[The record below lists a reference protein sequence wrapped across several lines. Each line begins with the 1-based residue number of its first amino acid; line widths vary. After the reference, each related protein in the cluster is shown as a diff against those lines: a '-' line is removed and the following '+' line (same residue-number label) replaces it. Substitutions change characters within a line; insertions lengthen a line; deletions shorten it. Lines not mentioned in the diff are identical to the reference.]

1 MARRPARCYRYC
13 KNKPYPKSRFNR
25 GVPDAKIR
33 IFDLGRKK
41 ASVDDFPCTVHLVS
55 NEYEQLSSEALEA
68 ARICANKY
76 LVKVAGKES
85 FHMRIR
91 VHPYHVI
98 RINKM
103 LSVAGADRLQTGMR
117 GAFGKPAG
125 KVARVNVGQILISV
139 RTVDRHRGT
148 AVEALRRSMYKFPGR
163 QKVIVSKM
171 WGFTH
176 LQREEYLRLKE
187 DGLHQKCAAQK
198 SNMVVPAVF
207 EMASNACMDDRDERV
222 NHLPRRPP
230 SPIRV
235 FILRLLE
242 SRWYRASNPTEW
254 ERRTG
259 NILTPSL
266 TPTLTPDAG
275 ISHLPTPEFGWP
287 NMIGSDSMV
296 TDGENPAS
304 FAESGEMNKD
314 HESGYERDEMRN
326 DPDDHHE
333 PCIAVAC
340 RTLSSLY
347 QFVQSD
353 CVNQHATN
361 NNQSRDMLKPPTP
374 EEESP
379 ANDIVFCTTRSATE
393 TVSRVL
399 NCTGKSCAQDH
410 SLLLVIGSIL
420 LKILTWYEALYQSE
434 IGELVPSST
443 PLPDSRED
451 VSSRPHHSNTSHS
464 GDKHPT
470 GLSSPRGRM
479 EKPIYTVPLTIPLTT
494 GAFSFS
500 RATEKKMKAQLLL
513 CEVQTLSQM
522 FQALDRRVQA
532 AGSIRGEK
540 DLCGQSNTRLQRQ
553 LGELQRVLTVVCT
566 QVPSLGSN
574 VHA

>member
-1 MARRPARCYRYC
+1 MFTPQEMQMQTHHQNQKTSKPHRIQFRTSCDSCAASKVRCTKEQHGCSRCLRNGLKCVYGRSRR
-13 KNKPYPKSRFNR
+13 KGKPPS
-25 GVPDAKIR
+25 
-33 IFDLGRKK
+33 KK
-41 ASVDDFPCTVHLVS
+41 A
-55 NEYEQLSSEALEA
+55 ALP
-68 ARICANKY
+68 NP
-76 LVKVAGKES
+76 G
-85 FHMRIR
+85 
-91 VHPYHVI
+91 VHPA
-98 RINKM
+98 
-103 LSVAGADRLQTGMR
+103 SS
-117 GAFGKPAG
+117 
-125 KVARVNVGQILISV
+125 RV
-139 RTVDRHRGT
+139 
-148 AVEALRRSMYKFPGR
+148 P
-163 QKVIVSKM
+163 VS
-171 WGFTH
+171 
-176 LQREEYLRLKE
+176 
-187 DGLHQKCAAQK
+187 
-198 SNMVVPAVF
+198 
-207 EMASNACMDDRDERV
+207 
-222 NHLPRRPP
+222 P
-230 SPIRV
+230 SPPAPPV
-235 FILRLLE
+235 PVSE
-242 SRWYRASNPTEW
+242 SWAPGPNHHQPNYNYSCSWYRASNPTEW

-275 ISHLPTPEFGWP
+275 IPHLPTPEFGWP

-353 CVNQHATN
+353 CVNRHAIN
-361 NNQSRDMLKPPTP
+361 DNQFRDMLKPPTP
-374 EEESP
+374 EESP

-464 GDKHPT
+464 GDKHPA

-479 EKPIYTVPLTIPLTT
+479 ENPIYTVPLTIPLTT